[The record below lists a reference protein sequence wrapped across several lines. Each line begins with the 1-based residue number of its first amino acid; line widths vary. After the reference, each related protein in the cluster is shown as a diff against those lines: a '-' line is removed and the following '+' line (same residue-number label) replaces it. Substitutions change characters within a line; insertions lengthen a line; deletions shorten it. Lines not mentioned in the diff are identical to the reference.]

1 MRSSIPTF
9 TWLYY
14 VSFLWNE
21 VAIPFKWGLVSYVQT
36 IVGPF
41 DSMEVA
47 IPFKW
52 GQVSYRIIWIRLK
65 GKYSVAIPFKWGQV
79 SYYPYSD
86 GVSSLWLSQSLL
98 NEVKFPTK
106 ENLNIWWR
114 GRTSQSLLNEVKF
127 PTDPLFFS
135 LIFQWVIK
143 RALQIF

>member
-21 VAIPFKWGLVSYVQT
+21 VAIPFKWGQVSYVQT

-79 SYYPYSD
+79 SYLINELNNQKNKHVAIPFKWGQVSYYPYSD

-98 NEVKFPTK
+98 NEVKFPTSWQNGSWK
-106 ENLNIWWR
+106 IRRSCRNP
-114 GRTSQSLLNEVKF
+114 F
-127 PTDPLFFS
+127 
-135 LIFQWVIK
+135 
-143 RALQIF
+143 